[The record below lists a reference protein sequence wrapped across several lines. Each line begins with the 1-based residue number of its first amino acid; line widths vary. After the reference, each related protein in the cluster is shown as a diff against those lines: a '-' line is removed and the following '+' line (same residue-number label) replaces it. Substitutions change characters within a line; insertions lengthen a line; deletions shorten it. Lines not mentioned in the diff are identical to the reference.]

1 MKKNFYLI
9 FCICLSVLIST
20 KAQCSDKVKK
30 NSGKLVGVAYSTWH
44 QSENWEN
51 VWGKPKL
58 GFYRSDDGK
67 VICQHGKWLT
77 EAGVNFI
84 FVDWS
89 NDINYDP
96 SVPHKKNVFDMI
108 ESATNVIFKEFYE
121 MKKSPK
127 ICIMAGVTGS
137 PDAVKDGRLQKK
149 TDQIYNQYIANPTYR
164 KLYQYYLGKPLL
176 IIYVNTPSPFQ
187 NGIPKWS
194 DPRFTVRWMTG
205 YIAQQHNLVDNKNVS
220 KYGYWSWE
228 ERGKQ
233 TYTIYNGK
241 PEEMTIVAAWR
252 ADNGKGEP
260 QPRQAVPE
268 QGRLNGLTFRRQWNR
283 ADSIGVKIALVVS
296 WNEWSRGEQPS
307 AEISKDIEPSEN
319 FGYFYLDLLQKEIQK
334 FRSLK

>member
-1 MKKNFYLI
+1 MKKKFYLI
-9 FCICLSVLIST
+9 FCICISVLIST
-20 KAQCSDKVKK
+20 KAQSSDKVKK
-30 NSGKLVGVAYSTWH
+30 NPGKLVGVAYSTWH

-58 GFYRSDDGK
+58 GFYRSDDEK

-77 EAGVNFI
+77 EAGVDFI

-89 NDINYDP
+89 N
-96 SVPHKKNVFDMI
+96 F
-108 ESATNVIFKEFYE
+108 
-121 MKKSPK
+121 
-127 ICIMAGVTGS
+127 
-137 PDAVKDGRLQKK
+137 
-149 TDQIYNQYIANPTYR
+149 
-164 KLYQYYLGKPLL
+164 
-176 IIYVNTPSPFQ
+176 
-187 NGIPKWS
+187 
-194 DPRFTVRWMTG
+194 
-205 YIAQQHNLVDNKNVS
+205 
-220 KYGYWSWE
+220 
-228 ERGKQ
+228 
-233 TYTIYNGK
+233 
-241 PEEMTIVAAWR
+241 AAWR